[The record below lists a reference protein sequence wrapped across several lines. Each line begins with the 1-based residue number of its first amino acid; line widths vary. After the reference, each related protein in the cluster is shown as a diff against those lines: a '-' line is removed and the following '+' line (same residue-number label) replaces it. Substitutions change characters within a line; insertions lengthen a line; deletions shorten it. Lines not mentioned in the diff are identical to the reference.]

1 MPTEGRKVMILK
13 SKNEYGLI
21 AIKDTALKT
30 IAAHIATSCYG
41 VLSLSN
47 RKTKQ
52 SMFTFKGKEKATD
65 AVRVVYQDG
74 LVIDIHIYAMYGT
87 NIQTIS
93 NNIIETLTYILD
105 DQFGLKVN
113 RINVYVDGLLDK

>member
-1 MPTEGRKVMILK
+1 MILK
-13 SKNEYGLI
+13 TKNEYGLI

-30 IAAHIATSCYG
+30 IAAHVATSCYG
-41 VLSLSN
+41 VICLAN

-52 SMFTFKGKEKATD
+52 SIFTFKGKEKATD
-65 AVRVVYQDG
+65 AVRVIYQEG
-74 LVIDIHIYAMYGT
+74 LVIDIHIFAMYGT

-93 NNIIETLTYILD
+93 NNIIETLSYILD

-113 RINVYVDGLLDK
+113 KINVFIDGLLDK